1 MTPSSVVGHE
11 LGEAIRQV
19 VPPWLVPVFVL
30 VTHLGNPAF
39 FLVAFSLD
47 YWLGDQQRGAHAI
60 AVAVGGMALVAAL
73 KTVFDAP
80 RPPDDIAAIAAS
92 GYAFPSGHATLSTVG
107 YGILAYDLK
116 FGTLRSRLSLATV
129 MVVLVSLSRVVL
141 GVHYVR
147 DVVAGMTLGVAF
159 LAGAIWLTD
168 HDPRPAFALAVA
180 VGAVA
185 FVVSGAS
192 PDGTAVLGA
201 ALGGA
206 VAWNRLDSVPPIRSS
221 LSTLALVAGI
231 VPILLGLGYASTEL
245 GLPIPAVFVASVL
258 VMIGILIAPGFVDRI
273 ESLARSTGSS

>member
-1 MTPSSVVGHE
+1 MIPGSVVGHE

-30 VTHLGNPAF
+30 ITHLGNPAF

-47 YWLGDQQRGAHAI
+47 YWVGDHERGAHAI
-60 AVAVGGMALVAAL
+60 ATAVAGMALVIAL
-73 KTVFDAP
+73 KTYFDAA

-92 GYAFPSGHATLSTVG
+92 GYAFPSGHATVSTIG
-107 YGILAYDLK
+107 YGLLAYDLK
-116 FGTLRSRLSLATV
+116 FGSLRSRVSLATV

-147 DVVAGMTLGVAF
+147 DVAAGMVIGATF

-168 HDPRPAFALAVA
+168 HDPRPGFALAVA

-192 PDGTAVLGA
+192 PDGVAVLGT

-206 VAWNRLDSVPPIRSS
+206 ITWRLLDSVPRIESS
-221 LSTLALVAGI
+221 LSAVTLVGFI
-231 VPILLGLGYASTEL
+231 TPVLLGLGYASTEL
-245 GLPIPAVFVASVL
+245 ELPIPAVFVSSAV
-258 VMIGILIAPGFVDRI
+258 VMVGILVAPRFVDRI
-273 ESLARSTGSS
+273 ESRARDARSS